1 MRPEY
6 VEKRKEKM
14 RQRRRN
20 AFDWVESVV
29 TALMFCVLL
38 FTIVMRVVGV
48 DGTSMINTLEHGDR
62 LLISNFLYSPRQGDI
77 VVLRKLSFS
86 SDPIIKRVIATEG
99 QLVSIDFESGTVSV
113 DGEKLEEPYVHLEQL
128 PMRALDFQHM
138 MDKDLGGVLVPEG
151 CIFVMGDNRNGSQ
164 DSRDE
169 HIGCVDTR
177 YVMGRALLLL
187 YPGRNID
194 DGQRHM
200 NRIGVVK

>member
-6 VEKRKEKM
+6 GEKRKEKM

-38 FTIVMRVVGV
+38 FTFVMRVVGV

>member
-29 TALMFCVLL
+29 TALMFCELL
-38 FTIVMRVVGV
+38 FTFVMRVVGV

-99 QLVSIDFESGTVSV
+99 QTVDIDFCSGVVYV
-113 DGEKLEEPYVHLEQL
+113 DGEALDEPYTAEPTYNPGDQSFPQVVE
-128 PMRALDFQHM
+128 
-138 MDKDLGGVLVPEG
+138 EG
-151 CIFVMGDNRNGSQ
+151 CVFVLGDNRNNST
-164 DSRDE
+164 DSRS
-169 HIGCVDTR
+169 HRV
-177 YVMGRALLLL
+177 
-187 YPGRNID
+187 
-194 DGQRHM
+194 GQVRQEK
-200 NRIGVVK
+200 ILGKVVLVLWPLGHFGAPA

>member
-38 FTIVMRVVGV
+38 FTFVMRVVGV

-86 SDPIIKRVIATEG
+86 RDPIIKRVIATEG

-138 MDKDLGGVLVPEG
+138 MDRDLGGVLVPEG

>member
-38 FTIVMRVVGV
+38 FTFVMRVVGV

-113 DGEKLEEPYVHLEQL
+113 DGEELEEPYVHLEQL

-138 MDKDLGGVLVPEG
+138 MDRDLGGVLVPEG
-151 CIFVMGDNRNGSQ
+151 CIFVMGDNRQHSA
-164 DSRDE
+164 DSRYAPIGLVDE
-169 HIGCVDTR
+169 RCIVGKVMAVVFPFSQIGWV
-177 YVMGRALLLL
+177 
-187 YPGRNID
+187 
-194 DGQRHM
+194 H
-200 NRIGVVK
+200 